1 MEDIVRRVGKR
12 NDCHVHDTCHKPTI
26 TLVCIIITVTDYVQ

>member
-26 TLVCIIITVTDYVQ
+26 TLVCTITIVNDDVQ